1 MVDTQKPNVGLVFSA
16 LLLTMLMS
24 SLGQMIFSSALPTIV
39 GELGGVEHMS
49 WVISGFMVTMTIALP
64 IYGKL
69 GDGLGRKWFYISGI
83 AFFIVGSALGG
94 FANSMTMLII
104 GRAVQG
110 FGAGGMMINS
120 QAIIAEVVPARQR
133 GKYMGVMGAV
143 FGISSVLGPV
153 LGGWFTDG
161 PGWRWGLWMNIPL
174 GLLAM
179 TVATLVLHLSKG
191 NRDGFRF
198 DWLGAALLT
207 VATST
212 LILATTWGGLQ
223 YPWTSARILGLL
235 GTSAVAA
242 AIFVAVELRATNPL
256 VPMHLF
262 RNRNMVLTTAAGVV
276 LGVAMVSVMAYMP
289 TYLQM
294 VHTLSPTEAGFMM
307 IPMVGGMILTS
318 TGSGALIARR
328 GNYKIFPIIG
338 LCTIAVGCFLLTRLT
353 VDTDLWTLGAY
364 IFVYGFGLGLV
375 MQVLIL
381 IVQNS
386 FPLSVVGTATAANNF
401 FRQIGMSV
409 GASVVGSM
417 FIHNMQNNMAER
429 LPAALAALGPQGAE
443 YAAAFQEGAAQSLT
457 PGAVSQLPEQ
467 LRDVI
472 ASSYNDGLTPIFL
485 LLIPLVLAAAA
496 VLLPV
501 HEDKLKETVE

>member
-1 MVDTQKPNVGLVFSA
+1 
-16 LLLTMLMS
+16 
-24 SLGQMIFSSALPTIV
+24 
-39 GELGGVEHMS
+39 
-49 WVISGFMVTMTIALP
+49 
-64 IYGKL
+64 
-69 GDGLGRKWFYISGI
+69 
-83 AFFIVGSALGG
+83 
-94 FANSMTMLII
+94 
-104 GRAVQG
+104 
-110 FGAGGMMINS
+110 
-120 QAIIAEVVPARQR
+120 
-133 GKYMGVMGAV
+133 
-143 FGISSVLGPV
+143 
-153 LGGWFTDG
+153 
-161 PGWRWGLWMNIPL
+161 
-174 GLLAM
+174 
-179 TVATLVLHLSKG
+179 
-191 NRDGFRF
+191 
-198 DWLGAALLT
+198 
-207 VATST
+207 
-212 LILATTWGGLQ
+212 
-223 YPWTSARILGLL
+223 
-235 GTSAVAA
+235 
-242 AIFVAVELRATNPL
+242 
-256 VPMHLF
+256 
-262 RNRNMVLTTAAGVV
+262 
-276 LGVAMVSVMAYMP
+276 
-289 TYLQM
+289 
-294 VHTLSPTEAGFMM
+294 MM
-307 IPMVGGMILTS
+307 IPMVGGMILPS
-318 TGSGALIARR
+318 TGSGALISRR

-338 LCTIAVGCFLLTRLT
+338 LCIIAVGCVLLTRLT
-353 VDTDLWTLGAY
+353 VDTDLWTLGVY

>member
-1 MVDTQKPNVGLVFSA
+1 M
-16 LLLTMLMS
+16 
-24 SLGQMIFSSALPTIV
+24 
-39 GELGGVEHMS
+39 
-49 WVISGFMVTMTIALP
+49 
-64 IYGKL
+64 
-69 GDGLGRKWFYISGI
+69 GI
-83 AFFIVGSALGG
+83 
-94 FANSMTMLII
+94 
-104 GRAVQG
+104 
-110 FGAGGMMINS
+110 
-120 QAIIAEVVPARQR
+120 
-133 GKYMGVMGAV
+133 MGAV

-191 NRDGFRF
+191 SREGFRF
-198 DWLGAALLT
+198 DWPGAALLT

-235 GTSAVAA
+235 ATSAVAA
-242 AIFVAVELRATNPL
+242 AIFVAVELRTKNPL

-262 RNRNMVLTTAAGVV
+262 RNRNMTLTTAAGVV
-276 LGVAMVSVMAYMP
+276 LGVAMTGVMAYLP

-294 VHTLSPTEAGFMM
+294 VHALTPTEAGFMM
-307 IPMVGGMILTS
+307 VPMVGGMILTS
-318 TGSGALIARR
+318 TGSGALISRR
-328 GNYKIFPIIG
+328 GNYKKFPIIG
-338 LCTIAVGCFLLTRLT
+338 LCIVAVGCFLLSRLT
-353 VDTDLWTLGAY
+353 VDTGLGTLGVF

-386 FPLSVVGTATAANNF
+386 FPLAVVGTATAANNF

-409 GASVVGSM
+409 GASMVGTM

-429 LPAALAALGPQGAE
+429 LPAAFAAMGPDGAQYSE
-443 YAAAFQEGAAQSLT
+443 AFQGGAAQSLT
-457 PGAVSQLPEQ
+457 PGTVNQLPQ
-467 LRDVI
+467 PLRDVI

-485 LLIPLVLAAAA
+485 LLIPLVLAAAL

-501 HEDKLKETVE
+501 REDKLKETVD

>member
-1 MVDTQKPNVGLVFSA
+1 MADTQQKSPNVGLVFSA
-16 LLLTMLMS
+16 LIITMLMS

-49 WVISGFMVTMTIALP
+49 WVISAFMVTMTIALP

-242 AIFVAVELRATNPL
+242 AIP
-256 VPMHLF
+256 PPWHW
-262 RNRNMVLTTAAGVV
+262 
-276 LGVAMVSVMAYMP
+276 P
-289 TYLQM
+289 P
-294 VHTLSPTEAGFMM
+294 H
-307 IPMVGGMILTS
+307 
-318 TGSGALIARR
+318 
-328 GNYKIFPIIG
+328 
-338 LCTIAVGCFLLTRLT
+338 
-353 VDTDLWTLGAY
+353 
-364 IFVYGFGLGLV
+364 
-375 MQVLIL
+375 
-381 IVQNS
+381 
-386 FPLSVVGTATAANNF
+386 
-401 FRQIGMSV
+401 
-409 GASVVGSM
+409 
-417 FIHNMQNNMAER
+417 
-429 LPAALAALGPQGAE
+429 
-443 YAAAFQEGAAQSLT
+443 
-457 PGAVSQLPEQ
+457 
-467 LRDVI
+467 
-472 ASSYNDGLTPIFL
+472 
-485 LLIPLVLAAAA
+485 
-496 VLLPV
+496 
-501 HEDKLKETVE
+501 

>member
-212 LILATTWGGLQ
+212 LILATTWGGPVS
-223 YPWTSARILGLL
+223 YT
-235 GTSAVAA
+235 
-242 AIFVAVELRATNPL
+242 
-256 VPMHLF
+256 HLT
-262 RNRNMVLTTAAGVV
+262 LPTIY
-276 LGVAMVSVMAYMP
+276 SV
-289 TYLQM
+289 
-294 VHTLSPTEAGFMM
+294 
-307 IPMVGGMILTS
+307 
-318 TGSGALIARR
+318 
-328 GNYKIFPIIG
+328 
-338 LCTIAVGCFLLTRLT
+338 
-353 VDTDLWTLGAY
+353 
-364 IFVYGFGLGLV
+364 
-375 MQVLIL
+375 
-381 IVQNS
+381 
-386 FPLSVVGTATAANNF
+386 
-401 FRQIGMSV
+401 
-409 GASVVGSM
+409 
-417 FIHNMQNNMAER
+417 
-429 LPAALAALGPQGAE
+429 
-443 YAAAFQEGAAQSLT
+443 
-457 PGAVSQLPEQ
+457 
-467 LRDVI
+467 
-472 ASSYNDGLTPIFL
+472 
-485 LLIPLVLAAAA
+485 
-496 VLLPV
+496 
-501 HEDKLKETVE
+501 